1 MEPNKKHD
9 RKEQR
14 KLEKEKKQQAKIEK
28 KQKEI
33 DDIEKFTKEMEEL
46 MKSIQDQVGDEN
58 IKVIQVKKPEIT
70 LGGFFFDLVMALL
83 LNTLLIVGTSGFITL
98 FIWDNI
104 LDLIYFSIY
113 FTLIEKT
120 ISFIFMKKF
129 VELIIKSLGLATY
142 IPMLISLAIILF
154 FPVFVIIENVFG
166 TIFGL
171 ILVFALRSYIN
182 TFIHRKMLTRKMRNL
197 R

>member
-70 LGGFFFDLVMALL
+70 LGGFFFDLVMALF
-83 LNTLLIVGTSGFITL
+83 LNTLLIVGTSGFFTL
-98 FIWDNI
+98 FIWDDI
-104 LDLIYFSIY
+104 LDLIGDEAKLGKPVGSDEKN
-113 FTLIEKT
+113 EKT
-120 ISFIFMKKF
+120 TYVTLHGLEASSAEVKKLSAEA
-129 VELIIKSLGLATY
+129 VELAKQMNASEFLQELITY
-142 IPMLISLAIILF
+142 LT
-154 FPVFVIIENVFG
+154 VREN
-166 TIFGL
+166 
-171 ILVFALRSYIN
+171 
-182 TFIHRKMLTRKMRNL
+182 
-197 R
+197 